1 LYKSFLKPLIDK
13 CVALGVLLVTSP
25 FFIAA
30 IILLWFAN
38 NGKPF
43 FFQARPGK
51 NGLIFK
57 IFKFKTMND
66 KRDIHGNLLPDSERL
81 TPVGRFLRKTSFDEI
96 PQLINVLIGDM
107 SLIGPRPL
115 LVEYLPL
122 YSPRQM
128 KRHEVKPGITGW
140 AQVNGRNLVEWPQRL
155 EMDAWYVDNV
165 SFLLDMKIAWL
176 TVNKTVAAEG
186 VSSKGSETMEKFK
199 GDAPP
204 NLPEAPPNLP
214 EGEA

>member
-1 LYKSFLKPLIDK
+1 LYKSFFKPLIDK
-13 CVALGVLLVTSP
+13 CVALGVLLLTSP
-25 FFIAA
+25 VFVVVTV
-30 IILLWFAN
+30 LLWFAN
-38 NGKPF
+38 DGKPF

-51 NGLIFK
+51 EGRIFK

-66 KRDIHGNLLPDSERL
+66 KKDVNGNLLPDADRL
-81 TPVGRFLRKTSFDEI
+81 TGVGKFLRKTSFDEI

-115 LVEYLPL
+115 LVEYLSL
-122 YSPRQM
+122 YSLRQM

-140 AQVNGRNLVEWPQRL
+140 AQVNGRNLVEWPLRL
-155 EMDAWYVDNV
+155 EMDAWYVENV
-165 SFLLDMKIAWL
+165 SFLLDMKIAYL

-199 GDAPP
+199 G
-204 NLPEAPPNLP
+204 ETV
-214 EGEA
+214 

>member
-1 LYKSFLKPLIDK
+1 MYKSFFKPLIDK
-13 CVALGVLLVTSP
+13 CVALGVLLLTSP
-25 FFIAA
+25 VFVVVTV
-30 IILLWFAN
+30 LLWFAN
-38 NGKPF
+38 DGKPF

-51 NGLIFK
+51 EGRIFK

-66 KRDIHGNLLPDSERL
+66 KKDVNGNLLPDADRL
-81 TPVGRFLRKTSFDEI
+81 TGVGKFLRKTSFDEI

-115 LVEYLPL
+115 LVEYLSL
-122 YSPRQM
+122 YSLRQM

-140 AQVNGRNLVEWPQRL
+140 AQVNGRNLVEWPLRL
-155 EMDAWYVDNV
+155 EMDAWYVENV
-165 SFLLDMKIAWL
+165 SFLLDMKIAYL

-199 GDAPP
+199 G
-204 NLPEAPPNLP
+204 ETV
-214 EGEA
+214 

>member
-1 LYKSFLKPLIDK
+1 MYISFFKPLLDK
-13 CVALGVLLVTSP
+13 CVALGILLITSP
-25 FFIAA
+25 IFIVVT
-30 IILLWFAN
+30 ILLWLAN
-38 NGKPF
+38 DGKPF

-51 NGLIFK
+51 DGRIFK

-66 KRDIHGNLLPDSERL
+66 KKDVHGNLLPDADRL
-81 TPVGRFLRKTSFDEI
+81 TNVGKFLRKTSFDEI

-107 SLIGPRPL
+107 SLVGPRPL

-128 KRHEVKPGITGW
+128 KRHELKPGITGW

-155 EMDAWYVDNV
+155 EMDAWYVENI
-165 SFLLDMKIAWL
+165 SFLLDMKIAYL

-199 GDAPP
+199 GSPT
-204 NLPEAPPNLP
+204 
-214 EGEA
+214 

>member
-1 LYKSFLKPLIDK
+1 
-13 CVALGVLLVTSP
+13 VALGVLLLTSP
-25 FFIAA
+25 VFVVVTV
-30 IILLWFAN
+30 LLWFAN
-38 NGKPF
+38 DGKPF

-51 NGLIFK
+51 EGRIFK

-66 KRDIHGNLLPDSERL
+66 KKDVNGNLLPDADRL
-81 TPVGRFLRKTSFDEI
+81 TGVGKFLRKTSFDEI

-115 LVEYLPL
+115 LVEYLSL
-122 YSPRQM
+122 YSLRQM

-140 AQVNGRNLVEWPQRL
+140 AQVNGRNLVEWPLRL
-155 EMDAWYVDNV
+155 EMDAWYVENV
-165 SFLLDMKIAWL
+165 SFLLDMKIAYL

-199 GDAPP
+199 G
-204 NLPEAPPNLP
+204 ETV
-214 EGEA
+214 